1 MSQAND
7 AYKNANTNED
17 KIECEPL
24 EIVGDVDELIFP
36 DDEPHYISE
45 R

>member
-7 AYKNANTNED
+7 AYKND
-17 KIECEPL
+17 KTDDEKNKYEPL
-24 EIVGDVDELIFP
+24 EIGDVDELIFP
-36 DDEPHYISE
+36 DNDSYYISE